1 MRKRE
6 RDDNVFGMLE
16 SERARCVR
24 LSEALQNEIDKLPKG
39 SIGIRRVKS
48 GGREYEYQCL
58 KFREGEKV
66 VFKHVTANEIECLQV
81 QVNRRVSLQK
91 DLRAYK
97 KRVRTLENLIAKG
110 KK

>member
-16 SERARCVR
+16 SEHARCVR
-24 LSEALQNEIDKLPKG
+24 LSEALQDEIDKLPKG
-39 SIGIRRVKS
+39 SIGIRKVKS

-58 KFREGEKV
+58 KYREGGKIL
-66 VFKHVTANEIECLQV
+66 FKHVSAGEVERLQM

-110 KK
+110 KS